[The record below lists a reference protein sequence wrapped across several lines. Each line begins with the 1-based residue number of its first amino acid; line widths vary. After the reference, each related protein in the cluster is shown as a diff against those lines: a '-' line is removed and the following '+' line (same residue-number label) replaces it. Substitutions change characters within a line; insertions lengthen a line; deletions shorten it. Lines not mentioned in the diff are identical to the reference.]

1 MKWYDIVDPYDP
13 ELDRLA
19 AEYHIHP
26 LHIEDCR
33 HGGQRA
39 KVEESAG
46 YLFVVLKPVQ
56 VDAEEG
62 LVFHDLDVLLGNDW
76 VITVQEGNR
85 ETCGKILGP
94 IRAAAA
100 ELSAPKVLYRICDA
114 TVDSYLAI
122 MDHTDDVIDGLEE
135 RVLQDPNPEVLAH
148 IFRTR
153 RELIEMR
160 RILANTRDVTA
171 HLYRTPSD
179 FIPGDLL
186 PFFQDVYD
194 HVALN
199 LDMLE
204 TQRDLLTGAMD
215 VYLSTVANRTN
226 QVMKVLTVLG
236 TIALPA
242 LIISGYFG
250 MNVKGL
256 PFAESPHG
264 LAIVTGGMGLV
275 TALLLGLLWRLGWF

>member
-1 MKWYDIVDPYDP
+1 MNWHDIVDPNDP

-26 LHIEDCR
+26 LHLEDCR

-39 KVEESAG
+39 KVEEGAG

-56 VDAEEG
+56 VGGDED

-85 ETCGKILGP
+85 ETCGKILQSVH
-94 IRAAAA
+94 AAAG
-100 ELSAPKVLYRICDA
+100 ELTAPRVLYRICDA
-114 TVDSYLAI
+114 IVDSYLPI

-135 RVLQDPNPEVLAH
+135 RVLGDPAPEVLAH

-153 RELIEMR
+153 RELIELR
-160 RILANTRDVTA
+160 RILANTRDLTT
-171 HLYRTPSD
+171 HLYRTPND
-179 FIPGDLL
+179 LIPADLL
-186 PFFQDVYD
+186 PFLRDVYD
-194 HVALN
+194 HVARN
-199 LDMLE
+199 LDLVE

-215 VYLSTVANRTN
+215 VYLSSVANKTN

-242 LIISGYFG
+242 LIISGFFG
-250 MNVKGL
+250 MNLKGL
-256 PFAESPHG
+256 PFAESAHG
-264 LAIVTGGMGLV
+264 TAIVTSMMGLV